1 MIPTQNCHHRNV
13 IRAQEYKQVASRPF
27 KLAFHLR
34 VMLLVSSSF
43 FSSKSRE
50 REEKRNTKQISYF
63 NEMHLI
69 NLTVSFHLKVD
80 VLGPQVASSRQHHLD
95 VLFFLWHLHHDSF
108 FTCACRVYGE
118 GRRMMMMM
126 MMKKKGFPREKRALC
141 VFRVL
146 RRVQNERSE
155 TNETTEK
162 TTQREWV

>member
-13 IRAQEYKQVASRPF
+13 IRAQEYEQVASRPF

-34 VMLLVSSSF
+34 VMLLLSSSF

-80 VLGPQVASSRQHHLD
+80 VLGSQMASSRQHHLD
-95 VLFFLWHLHHDSF
+95 VLFFL
-108 FTCACRVYGE
+108 
-118 GRRMMMMM
+118 
-126 MMKKKGFPREKRALC
+126 
-141 VFRVL
+141 
-146 RRVQNERSE
+146 
-155 TNETTEK
+155 
-162 TTQREWV
+162 